1 MKTKK
6 VPCVMPGAWL
16 LGAMCL
22 ASGPA
27 LADALGDS
35 NNLLC
40 YGMTATVCA
49 IDGDTCETKEPW
61 ELNLPDFVNVDLRA
75 KVLRST
81 DAAQEARETAIARV
95 ERQDGLIF
103 LQGSQGE
110 RAFSWVMSEETGEGT
125 IMINTFDTG
134 VTVFTVCTPR

>member
-1 MKTKK
+1 MKMKK
-6 VPCVMPGAWL
+6 VACARPGAWL
-16 LGAMCL
+16 LGVASL

-35 NNLLC
+35 NSLLC

-49 IDGDTCETKEPW
+49 IDSNTCETKEPW

-81 DAAQEARETAIARV
+81 DAAQETRETAIARV
-95 ERQDGLIF
+95 DRQDGRIV
-103 LQGSQGE
+103 LQGSQGD
-110 RAFSWVMSEETGEGT
+110 RAFSWVMSQETGEGT